1 MGQRSFLGDRRV
13 KGGGPLPLVPLAPFI
28 GFIVVKLVLNML
40 FVTLGIMGL
49 EVLCYSARYTTRTRS
64 DYALVHTIAVVI
76 NLINCFEYTRRL
88 RITHLTADNLFK
100 YSVYWVMMFLAK
112 GGMGFFCMY
121 LIMRDT
127 DLLVKPAA
135 GYCYR
140 SSWTLTGAL
149 LALAGLDA
157 LEFTLVFLPTVR
169 REFSLYK
176 KLGIGQS

>member
-88 RITHLTADNLFK
+88 RITHLTADNL
-100 YSVYWVMMFLAK
+100 
-112 GGMGFFCMY
+112 
-121 LIMRDT
+121 
-127 DLLVKPAA
+127 AA
-135 GYCYR
+135 GR
-140 SSWTLTGAL
+140 PAST
-149 LALAGLDA
+149 
-157 LEFTLVFLPTVR
+157 
-169 REFSLYK
+169 
-176 KLGIGQS
+176 